1 MPADMN
7 DYFKKSREEGSKP
20 PGGIPPKLFKGFDG
34 KSSLLYAVIALAL
47 LLIVARPFVII
58 NSGEVGILA
67 TLGKYQERPLDPGF
81 HLIIPF
87 IQRVIIQD
95 IKTRVVNYSDRETMA
110 DSRGINEREMIK
122 VLDSRGLEVSVELTV
137 QYALRAEKTPDA
149 IKREGL
155 NWEDK
160 WINPAVRDVVRSVI
174 GAYAAEELP
183 QRRNDI
189 AMAIET
195 NLRETIGK
203 IAGDPIEL
211 RGVQLRGIVL
221 PPKIREQIEQ
231 VQLARQEAERS
242 LNMVKQA
249 EQEALRKAAEAK
261 GLADAMR
268 IESQGR
274 ADRTRI
280 EAEAQAKANALI
292 AASLTQNLLTLR
304 QIEVQGKFNEALQ
317 VNKDAKIFLTPGGA
331 TPNIWVDTKDA
342 QKASSVSSGR

>member
-1 MPADMN
+1 MN
-7 DYFKKSREEGSKP
+7 DYFKRNPNGGGSKP
-20 PGGIPPKLFKGFDG
+20 RPPGLAPDFFKNFGGKGIAV
-34 KSSLLYAVIALAL
+34 YIAIAVIAL
-47 LLIVARPFVII
+47 LIFARPFVII

-67 TLGKYQERPLDPGF
+67 TLGKYQETPLNPGF
-81 HLIIPF
+81 HIIAPF
-87 IQRVIIQD
+87 IQAVIVQD
-95 IKTRVVNYSDRETMA
+95 TKTRVVNYSASESLADR
-110 DSRGINEREMIK
+110 RGINEREMIK

-137 QYALRAEKTPDA
+137 QYALRSESAPAA
-149 IKREGL
+149 IASLGL

-160 WINPAVRDVVRSVI
+160 MINPAVRDVVRSVI

-189 AMAIET
+189 ATAIEMS
-195 NLRETIGK
+195 LKETIGK
-203 IAGDPIEL
+203 IGGDPIEL

-221 PPKIREQIEQ
+221 PPKIRDQIEQ

-268 IESQGR
+268 IQSQGI

-280 EAEAQAKANALI
+280 EADAQAKANALI
-292 AASLTQNLLTLR
+292 AASLTSNLLVLR

-317 VNKDAKIFLTPGGA
+317 ANKDAKLFLTPGGA
-331 TPNIWVDTKDA
+331 VPNIWVDTKDA
-342 QKASSVSSGR
+342 QRASSAASSAK